1 MSRIHVPGAPR
12 QAAVAFIFITVM
24 LDMLGIGL
32 IIPILPKLIEIFQGG
47 NTADAARIYG
57 LFGTVWA
64 VMQFFASPFLGA
76 LSDRFGRRP
85 VILISNFGLGLDY
98 VLMAL
103 APSLGWMFVGRVI
116 SGITSASV
124 ATAFAYI
131 ADVTPGERRARSFG
145 ILGAAFGIGF
155 IVGPAVGGL
164 LGSVS
169 PRLPFWVAAACSLLN
184 AMYGLFV
191 LPESLSPSERS
202 PAFSWKRANP
212 LGSFELLR
220 SQRQLIGFAV
230 VHFLY
235 QLAHTALPTVFVLYA
250 GYRYGWSSRE
260 VGGCLA
266 LVGVMFAVVQG
277 GLVGP
282 IVHRFGERRALVTG
296 LICGAIG
303 FLIYGLAPSGRWFL
317 LGVPVM
323 SIWGLYGPSA
333 QGLMSRRVSGGHQGR
348 LQGALASIMGLTGV
362 IGPGLFTSTFATFIN
377 PARPMQLP
385 GAPFLLASVLL
396 VTGASLAWKVTR
408 VA

>member
-1 MSRIHVPGAPR
+1 MSRIHGPGAPR
-12 QAAVAFIFITVM
+12 QAAVAFIFVTVM

-32 IIPILPKLIEIFQGG
+32 IIPVLPKLIEIFQGG

-131 ADVTPGERRARSFG
+131 ADVTPGERRAKSFG
-145 ILGAAFGIGF
+145 LLGAAFGIGF

-164 LGSVS
+164 LGSVD
-169 PRLPFWVAAACSLLN
+169 PRLPFWVAAVCSLLN

-191 LPESLSPSERS
+191 LPESLPPSERS
-202 PAFSWKRANP
+202 SFSWKRANP
-212 LGSFELLR
+212 VGSLVLLR
-220 SQRQLIGFAV
+220 SQPQLLGFAV
-230 VHFLY
+230 IHFLFN
-235 QLAHTALPTVFVLYA
+235 LAHTALPTVFVLYA

-266 LVGVMFAVVQG
+266 LVGVMFAIVQG

-282 IVHRFGERRALVTG
+282 IVHRFGERRALITG
-296 LICGAIG
+296 LVFGAIG
-303 FLIYGLAPSGRWFL
+303 FLIYGLAPTGRWFL
-317 LGVPVM
+317 LGVPIM
-323 SIWGLYGPSA
+323 AIWGLYGPSA
-333 QGLMSRRVSGGHQGR
+333 QGLMSRRVSPGHQGR
-348 LQGALASIMGLTGV
+348 LQGALASVMGLTGI

-377 PARPMQLP
+377 PARATPLP

-396 VTGASLAWKVTR
+396 VTGASLAWRVTR
-408 VA
+408 PV